1 MAEAYLTVEALTKYI
16 KRKFEA
22 DPYLRKVYV
31 KGELSNV
38 KLHSSG
44 HLYFTLKD
52 EKAQIKG
59 IMYARN
65 AEKIKF
71 HVENGMNVL
80 VEGDINVYERG
91 GSYQFY
97 ATTLEPDGVGSLYLA
112 FEQLKEQLTKEGIF
126 EQRFKQPIAKYPRAI
141 GVVTAITGAAVRDI
155 CTTLQRHYSLATV
168 YIFPT
173 LVQGE
178 RAAKSIVQSIR
189 QANTMNDIDTLI
201 IGRGGGSIEDLWAF
215 NEEIVARAIFES
227 RIPIISGVGHETD
240 TTIADFA
247 ADLRA
252 PTPTGA
258 AKMAVPDVLDLQQ
271 YVRSLEM
278 RVVQTT
284 RVQLERAASRL
295 KKVTTSY
302 PMMYPE
308 RLYRPFEER
317 LARLEQQQQ
326 RAYERRIAR
335 EQQRLARLE
344 SSIMRSMPLQQVQY
358 EAQRLANLERRLAQ
372 ATTQLLKRK
381 QRQFDTMVRTMSA
394 LNPLSV
400 MERGYSI
407 VYNKQRE
414 VIASTQ
420 QVVEGETLTIAV
432 ADGQITATVLN
443 IIQKEEE

>member
-1 MAEAYLTVEALTKYI
+1 MTEAYLTVEALTKYI

-31 KGELSNV
+31 KGEVSNV

-52 EKAQIKG
+52 DKAQIKG

-65 AEKIKF
+65 AGQLKF

-80 VEGDINVYERG
+80 IEGDINVYERG

-97 ATTLEPDGVGSLYLA
+97 ATKMEPDGVGSLYLA
-112 FEQLKEQLTKEGIF
+112 FEQLKEQLHKEGLF
-126 EQRFKQPIAKYPRAI
+126 DERFKQPIKKYPQAI
-141 GVVTAITGAAVRDI
+141 GVITATTGAAIQDI
-155 CTTLQRHYSLATV
+155 CTTLKRHYPLADV

-178 RAAKSIVQSIR
+178 RAAASIVQSIR
-189 QANTMNDIDTLI
+189 QANTMEEIDTLI
-201 IGRGGGSIEDLWAF
+201 VGRGGGSIEDLWAF

-258 AKMAVPDVLDLQQ
+258 AKMAVPDSIDLAQH
-271 YVRSLEM
+271 VRTLET
-278 RVVQTT
+278 RLVQRT
-284 RVQLERAASRL
+284 RVQLDAAAMRL
-295 KKVTTSY
+295 KKVKESY

-308 RLYRPFEER
+308 RLYRPFDER
-317 LARLEQQQQ
+317 LARLEDQLSL
-326 RAYERRIAR
+326 AYERQMTG
-335 EQQRLARLE
+335 EQQHLERLTAKLARY
-344 SSIMRSMPLQQVQY
+344 MPMQQLQY
-358 EAQRLANLERRLAQ
+358 EAQRLTNLEHRLQQ
-372 ATTQLLKRK
+372 AAMQQVTQK
-381 QRQFDTMVRTMSA
+381 QRQFEHVLRTMAA
-394 LNPLSV
+394 LNPLSI

-407 VYNKQRE
+407 VYNEQRE
-414 VIASTQ
+414 VVMSTQ
-420 QVVEGETLTIAV
+420 TIEPGDQLTVHV
-432 ADGQITATVLN
+432 ADGQIKTTVINTA
-443 IIQKEEE
+443 QKED

>member
-1 MAEAYLTVEALTKYI
+1 MTEAYLTVEALTKYI

-52 EKAQIKG
+52 DKAQIKG
-59 IMYARN
+59 IMYARH
-65 AEKIKF
+65 AGQLKF

-80 VEGDINVYERG
+80 IEGDINVYERG
-91 GSYQFY
+91 GNYQFY
-97 ATTLEPDGVGSLYLA
+97 ATKMEPDGVGSLYLA
-112 FEQLKEQLTKEGIF
+112 FEQLKEQLHKEGLF
-126 EQRFKQPIAKYPRAI
+126 DERFKQPIKKYPQVI
-141 GVVTAITGAAVRDI
+141 GVITATTGAAIQDI
-155 CTTLQRHYSLATV
+155 CTTLKRHYPLANV

-178 RAAKSIVQSIR
+178 RAAASIVQSIR
-189 QANTMNDIDTLI
+189 HANTMAEIDTLI
-201 IGRGGGSIEDLWAF
+201 VGRGGGSIEDLWAF

-258 AKMAVPDVLDLQQ
+258 AKMAVPDIIDLAQH
-271 YVRSLEM
+271 VRTLET
-278 RVVQTT
+278 RIVQRT
-284 RVQLERAASRL
+284 RVQLEAAAMRL
-295 KKVTTSY
+295 KKVTESY

-308 RLYRPFEER
+308 RLYRPFDER
-317 LARLEQQQQ
+317 LARLEDQLSLS
-326 RAYERRIAR
+326 YERHMTR
-335 EQQRLARLE
+335 EQQRLERLIAKLE
-344 SSIMRSMPLQQVQY
+344 RYIPTQKLYY
-358 EAQRLANLERRLAQ
+358 EAQRLTNLEHRLQQ
-372 ATTQLLKRK
+372 AATQQLNRK
-381 QRQFDTMVRTMSA
+381 QRQFELVLRTMAA
-394 LNPLSV
+394 LNPLSI

-407 VYNKQRE
+407 VYNGQHE
-414 VIASTQ
+414 VVMSTQ
-420 QVVEGETLTIAV
+420 HVAPGDQLTIHV
-432 ADGQITATVLN
+432 ADGHIETTVIN
-443 IIQKEEE
+443 TVQKED

>member
-1 MAEAYLTVEALTKYI
+1 MTEAYLTVEALTKYI

-52 EKAQIKG
+52 DKAQIKG
-59 IMYARN
+59 IMYARH
-65 AEKIKF
+65 AGQLKF

-80 VEGDINVYERG
+80 IEGDINVYERG
-91 GSYQFY
+91 GNYQFY
-97 ATTLEPDGVGSLYLA
+97 ATKMEPDGVGSLYLA
-112 FEQLKEQLTKEGIF
+112 FEQLKEQLHKEGLF
-126 EQRFKQPIAKYPRAI
+126 DERFKQPIKKYPQAI
-141 GVVTAITGAAVRDI
+141 GVITATTGAAIQDI
-155 CTTLQRHYSLATV
+155 CTTLKRHYPLAAV

-178 RAAKSIVQSIR
+178 RAAASIVQSIQR
-189 QANTMNDIDTLI
+189 ANTMAEIDTLI
-201 IGRGGGSIEDLWAF
+201 VGRGGGSIEDLWAF

-258 AKMAVPDVLDLQQ
+258 AKMAVPDIIDLAQH
-271 YVRSLEM
+271 VRTLET
-278 RVVQTT
+278 RIVQRT
-284 RVQLERAASRL
+284 RVQLEAAAMRL
-295 KKVTTSY
+295 KKVTESY

-308 RLYRPFEER
+308 RLYRPFDER
-317 LARLEQQQQ
+317 LARLEDQLSLS
-326 RAYERRIAR
+326 YERHMTR
-335 EQQRLARLE
+335 EQQRLERLIAKLE
-344 SSIMRSMPLQQVQY
+344 RYIPTQKLYY
-358 EAQRLANLERRLAQ
+358 EAQRLTNLEHRLQQ
-372 ATTQLLKRK
+372 AATQQLNRK
-381 QRQFDTMVRTMSA
+381 QRQFELVLRTMAA
-394 LNPLSV
+394 LNPLSI

-407 VYNKQRE
+407 VYNGQHE
-414 VIASTQ
+414 VVMSTQ
-420 QVVEGETLTIAV
+420 HVAPGDQLTIHL
-432 ADGQITATVLN
+432 ADGHIETTVIN
-443 IIQKEEE
+443 TVQKED

>member
-1 MAEAYLTVEALTKYI
+1 MTEAYLTVEALTKYI

-52 EKAQIKG
+52 DKAQIKG
-59 IMYARN
+59 IMYARH
-65 AEKIKF
+65 AGQLKF

-80 VEGDINVYERG
+80 IEGDINVYERG
-91 GSYQFY
+91 GNYQFY
-97 ATTLEPDGVGSLYLA
+97 ATKMEPDGVGSLYLA
-112 FEQLKEQLTKEGIF
+112 FEQLKEQLHKEGLF
-126 EQRFKQPIAKYPRAI
+126 DERFKQPIKKYPQAI
-141 GVVTAITGAAVRDI
+141 GVITATTGAAIQDI
-155 CTTLQRHYSLATV
+155 CTTLKRHYPLAAV

-178 RAAKSIVQSIR
+178 RAAASIVQSIR
-189 QANTMNDIDTLI
+189 RANTMAEIDTLI
-201 IGRGGGSIEDLWAF
+201 VGRGGGSIEDLWAF

-258 AKMAVPDVLDLQQ
+258 AKMAVPDIIDLAQH
-271 YVRSLEM
+271 VRTLET
-278 RVVQTT
+278 RIVQRT
-284 RVQLERAASRL
+284 RVQLEAAAMRL
-295 KKVTTSY
+295 KKVTESY

-308 RLYRPFEER
+308 RLYRPFDER
-317 LARLEQQQQ
+317 LARLEDQLSLS
-326 RAYERRIAR
+326 YERHMTR
-335 EQQRLARLE
+335 EQQRLERLIAKLE
-344 SSIMRSMPLQQVQY
+344 RYIPTQKLYY
-358 EAQRLANLERRLAQ
+358 EAQRLTNLEHRLQQ
-372 ATTQLLKRK
+372 AATQQLNRK
-381 QRQFDTMVRTMSA
+381 QRQFELVLRTMAA
-394 LNPLSV
+394 LNPLSI

-407 VYNKQRE
+407 VYNGQHE
-414 VIASTQ
+414 VVMSTQ
-420 QVVEGETLTIAV
+420 HVAPGDQLTIHV
-432 ADGQITATVLN
+432 ADGHIETTVIN
-443 IIQKEEE
+443 TVQKED

>member
-1 MAEAYLTVEALTKYI
+1 MAEAYLTVAALTKYI

-52 EKAQIKG
+52 DKAQIKG

-80 VEGDINVYERG
+80 IEGDVNVYERS

-112 FEQLKEQLTKEGIF
+112 FEQLKEQLTKEGLF
-126 EQRFKQPIAKYPRAI
+126 EQRFKQPIVKYPRAI
-141 GVVTAITGAAVRDI
+141 GVVTATTGAAIRDI
-155 CTTLQRHYSLATV
+155 CTTLQRHYPLANV

-178 RAAKSIVQSIR
+178 RAAKSIVKSIR

-284 RVQLERAASRL
+284 RVQLERATSRL

-326 RAYERRIAR
+326 RAYERRIER

-344 SSIMRSMPLQQVQY
+344 SSIMRSMPLQQVHY

-372 ATTQLLKRK
+372 AATQQLQHK

-432 ADGQITATVLN
+432 ADGQIAATVLN
-443 IIQKEEE
+443 IAQKEE